1 VVLYAPTYRDNVR
14 DPKGRHRL
22 DLRLDLDRL
31 RAELGDDTVLL
42 FRKHHYVIDPVPTDP
57 GGFVRD
63 VSKYP
68 DAVELLLAT
77 DALVTDYTS
86 LMFDFAN
93 TGRPMLFFAYD
104 FDSYPRHLHSFYLDY
119 AETVPGPLLRTSDEL
134 GAALRD
140 LPAVEA
146 EYRSKYADFAAR
158 FCELDDGGA
167 TTRVVDRVFGGP

>member
-1 VVLYAPTYRDNVR
+1 VVLYAPTHRDNVR
-14 DPKGRHRL
+14 DARGRHRL
-22 DLRLDLDRL
+22 DLRLDLDRM
-31 RAELGDDTVLL
+31 RAALGDDTVLL
-42 FRKHHYVIDPVPTDP
+42 IRKHHYVIDPLPADP

-68 DAVELLLAT
+68 DAIELLLAA
-77 DALVTDYTS
+77 DVLVTDYTS

-104 FDSYPRHLHSFYLDY
+104 FDSHPRHLHSFYFDY

-134 GAALRD
+134 TAALQD
-140 LPAVEA
+140 LGAVQA
-146 EYRSKYADFAAR
+146 AHTAKYADFAAR

-167 TTRVVDRVFGGP
+167 TGRVVDRIFGS